1 MKRLHREREK
11 PGCAVPDRQEAQ
23 AFIAAQFEALV
34 AMNRAQ
40 YGHLFQTHW
49 MYNDEWCPCCA
60 RRKIEAWTRPV
71 NPTLSL
77 NTFLYNEEQV
87 LIGYRLCQ
95 VCALDLIETLQ
106 RRKALMHQRIE
117 RCLMAAY
124 ERYQAETAPPRGAE
138 SST

>member
-1 MKRLHREREK
+1 M
-11 PGCAVPDRQEAQ
+11 PDRPEAQ

-60 RRKIEAWTRPV
+60 RRKIEVWNRSV

-77 NTFLYNEEQV
+77 NTFLYNEEHV
-87 LIGYRLCQ
+87 LIGYRLCR
-95 VCALDLIETLQ
+95 VCALDLVQTSK
-106 RRKALMHQRIE
+106 RRKGLMHQRIE
-117 RCLMAAY
+117 RCLTAAY
-124 ERYQAETAPPRGAE
+124 QRHRAESAPPRGAE
-138 SST
+138 NPG

>member
-11 PGCAVPDRQEAQ
+11 RERAVPDRPEAQ
-23 AFIAAQFEALV
+23 AYIAAQFEALV

-60 RRKIEAWTRPV
+60 RRKIEAWTGSV

-77 NTFLYNEEQV
+77 NTFLYNKERV
-87 LIGYRLCQ
+87 LIGYRLCR
-95 VCALDLIETLQ
+95 VCAVDLIQTSH
-106 RRKALMHQRIE
+106 RRKGLMHEQIE
-117 RCLMAAY
+117 RCLIAAY
-124 ERYQAETAPPRGAE
+124 QQSHAETAPPGGAE
-138 SST
+138 RSA